1 MDSAQAFSCKLDLK
15 ATELTVGDV
24 FYLDCLGSFSAFS
37 AKAQFKMEPQYV
49 FHFLRFENQESQHA
63 RLALTSYRV
72 GEHSLSQLNLLDG
85 ENQINLSLENPVKI
99 SVKSVQD
106 PQNPMKE
113 PIGPLGPIEIS
124 IPLLFW
130 LFFSVV
136 LAAIF
141 SFIWWQ
147 ERARRKNKKLLT
159 EMNLDQYALSA
170 SAQFFQSLR
179 KLQRQFDGLSTV
191 DQLKTQDQMK
201 TSLVDLDHALR
212 LYLARKF
219 LIPTLAWPDKK
230 IISYVDAETR
240 KIHKPQNAMKI
251 ALHGNERKLKNIEI
265 ASLFT
270 EIKKAQEQ
278 DKIAAADL
286 KQLQGL
292 SRQSIE
298 NFEMLFALKEKLQDR
313 GEK

>member
-1 MDSAQAFSCKLDLK
+1 MSVDSAQCKLDLK

-24 FYLDCLGSFSAFS
+24 FYLDCLGSFSTFS
-37 AKAQFKMEPQYV
+37 ARAQIKIEPQYV
-49 FHFLRFENQESQHA
+49 FHFLRFENQEAQHA
-63 RLALTSYRV
+63 RLALTSYRL

-85 ENQINLSLENPVKI
+85 ENQITLSLENPVKI

-124 IPLLFW
+124 IPLFFW
-130 LFFSVV
+130 LIFSVV
-136 LAAIF
+136 LAAAV

-147 ERARRKNKKLLT
+147 ERLRRKNKKLLAD
-159 EMNLDQYALSA
+159 MNLDQYALSA

-179 KLQRQFDGLSTV
+179 KLQRKFDGISAV
-191 DQLKTQDQMK
+191 DQ

-219 LIPTLAWPDKK
+219 SIPTMAWADKK
-230 IISYVDAETR
+230 IIAYVDAEVS

-251 ALHGNERKLKNIEI
+251 ALHGQERKLKNIEI
-265 ASLFT
+265 ASLFA

-278 DKIAAADL
+278 DKIVAADI

-292 SRQSIE
+292 CRQCVE
-298 NFEMLFALKEKLQDR
+298 NFEMLFALNEKLQDR
-313 GEK
+313 GEG